1 MLCVIVYLFFM
12 NQCVVWMDWFIFFF
26 VMQDVDLIISG
37 WMVLWVNLRY
47 ILVLFVFIFKKFFV
61 YICFEL
67 KNNWV
72 FFLGLYG
79 LCLYLKQ
86 FYVYSDDE
94 E

>member
-1 MLCVIVYLFFM
+1 M
-12 NQCVVWMDWFIFFF
+12 WMDGFMGKFK
-26 VMQDVDLIISG
+26 VYII
-37 WMVLWVNLRY
+37 Y
-47 ILVLFVFIFKKFFV
+47 IVCFIFKKLFV

-86 FYVYSDDE
+86 FYVCSDDGE
-94 E
+94 